1 MNRIIGEWRSLAARL
16 NGVQKAVGSSP
27 TSPTNYHNSMDEEK
41 RRAPR
46 IKKALVV
53 LYSSDIEGDQKRWN
67 MTSIK
72 NISEY
77 GLCLAMSEHFSQGQV
92 LLFQIKFPTRPFE
105 WLKVEGKILAV
116 ETFKTKFDAQIAD
129 QSQARIEF
137 IGISEEQKIHIR
149 EYVEWFIKQSGGEK

>member
-1 MNRIIGEWRSLAARL
+1 MG
-16 NGVQKAVGSSP
+16 
-27 TSPTNYHNSMDEEK
+27 EEK

-53 LYSSDIEGDQKRWN
+53 LYSSDIEGETKKWN

-77 GLCLAMSEHFSQGQV
+77 GLCLALSEHFNEGQT

-105 WLKVEGKILAV
+105 WLKVAGKILAM
-116 ETFKTKFDAQIAD
+116 EIFKTKFDTQIAE

-137 IGISEEQKIHIR
+137 IGISEEQKIQIR
-149 EYVEWFIKQSGGEK
+149 EYVQWFIKQSGGEK